1 MDGPRSQRKG
11 NHISRRLV
19 FYDAFALRLLLV
31 HKECGQEAGIMGR
44 KPGET
49 RSWAGSG
56 QRCRAGDQRV
66 LEDARTPGTG
76 TESKHGHSSRLCSD
90 SSLETP
96 ARW

>member
-49 RSWAGSG
+49 RSWVGSG

-76 TESKHGHSSRLCSD
+76 TESKHSSRTQFKTLF
-90 SSLETP
+90 
-96 ARW
+96 